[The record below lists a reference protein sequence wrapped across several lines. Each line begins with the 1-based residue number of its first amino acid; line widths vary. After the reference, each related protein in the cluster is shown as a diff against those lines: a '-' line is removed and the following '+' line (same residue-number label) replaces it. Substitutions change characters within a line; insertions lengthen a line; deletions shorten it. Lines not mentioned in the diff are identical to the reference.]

1 MMAPALREED
11 DSIGRIGVPSDAL
24 WGAQTERAR
33 RNFQI
38 SGIKITKFPALICAL
53 AMTKLACARANAQI
67 GALANWK
74 LVAIEEA
81 CRAVIAG
88 RHDADF
94 PLDYL
99 QGGAG
104 TSLNMNANEV
114 IANLANEH
122 LGGRLG
128 DYRPVHPNDDVN
140 ASQSTND
147 VYPTSVRLSLLLAHT
162 ELEKALIGLADA
174 FEERGEAFRD
184 VMKLGRTQLQDAVP
198 MTLGQEFAAFA
209 TALREDVVRLREM
222 TKLVSEVN
230 IGGTAIGTG
239 LNAPKGYAQLAIRE
253 LSAISGHELVP
264 AANLIEASWDMGAF
278 VLFSGMLKRLA
289 VKLSKIAND
298 LRLLSSGPR
307 GGLREIVLPAL
318 QPGSSIMPGKINPVM
333 PEAVNQA
340 AFQVI
345 GNDLAITL
353 AAEAGQLQLN
363 AMEPLIAG
371 NLHMSMQIL
380 ENVMRAFAETCVRG
394 IAPDPAGCWQH
405 LDSSTGMATVLV
417 PIVGYR
423 KSAEVAKIALASG
436 RRVADI
442 AVELGLIPADSA
454 AEIFD
459 SRPAAGDPAR

>member
-1 MMAPALREED
+1 MTQSLREED
-11 DSIGRIGVPSDAL
+11 DSLGSIGVPFDAL

-38 SGIKITKFPALICAL
+38 SGIHITRFPALIRAL

-67 GALANWK
+67 GSLADWK
-74 LVAIEEA
+74 LPALESA
-81 CRAVIAG
+81 CDAVIAG
-88 RHDADF
+88 QHDAEF

-104 TSLNMNANEV
+104 TSVNMNANEV
-114 IANLANEH
+114 IANLANEY
-122 LGGRLG
+122 LGGRRG
-128 DYRPVHPNDDVN
+128 EYHPVHPNDDVN

-147 VYPTSVRLSLLLAHT
+147 VYPTAVRLSVLIAHAR
-162 ELEKALIGLADA
+162 LESALIDLVAA
-174 FEERGEAFRD
+174 FDEKGIAFQD
-184 VMKLGRTQLQDAVP
+184 IVKLGRTQLQDAVP
-198 MTLGQEFAAFA
+198 MTLGQEFSAFA
-209 TALREDVVRLREM
+209 AVLNEDVLRLREM
-222 TKLVSEVN
+222 AKLLCEVN
-230 IGGTAIGTG
+230 LGGTAIGTG
-239 LNAPKGYAQLAIRE
+239 LNAPKGYAPLAISE
-253 LSAISGHELVP
+253 LSAISGYELSS

-307 GGLREIVLPAL
+307 GGLGEIVLPAL

-380 ENVMRAFAETCVRG
+380 ENVMRAFADTCVRG
-394 IAPDPAGCWQH
+394 ISASPERCWEH
-405 LDSSTGMATVLV
+405 LDSSIAMATALV
-417 PIVGYR
+417 PVIGYR
-423 KSAEVAKIALASG
+423 KSAEIAHIALASG

-442 AVELGLIPADSA
+442 AVESGLISAVAAAD
-454 AEIFD
+454 IFD
-459 SRPAAGDPAR
+459 IRHHAK